1 LACRSGTILGGHS
14 VRKLSTLGLC
24 IATLAAMAQPA
35 FAQSVTL
42 FPAQVSAAN
51 IEALFGATGTDEV
64 TDIPLPGITGAAHL
78 QSRVIRAAA
87 GSRAEGRFA
96 YQYRVDLT
104 SAVAFIDFSCLLN
117 LTVKFG
123 PVEKLPYAPGVI
135 LRDVYE
141 IQQGVPANQVGFSSA
156 VQTGEFVTFTFQ
168 RPICAGDGITPG
180 ATSFAFGLASRDAP
194 DRGVTVQM
202 DALGID
208 DLRVKS
214 SGPIG
219 PLH

>member
-1 LACRSGTILGGHS
+1 
-14 VRKLSTLGLC
+14 
-24 IATLAAMAQPA
+24 MAQPVA
-35 FAQSVTL
+35 AQTPL
-42 FPAQVSAAN
+42 FPASVSAAN
-51 IEALFGATGTDEV
+51 IEGLFGAQGTDEV
-64 TDIPLPGITGAAHL
+64 TNIPLPGITGNAAL

-96 YQYRVDLT
+96 YQYRVDL
-104 SAVAFIDFSCLLN
+104 SNAVAFVDFSCLLN

-141 IQQGVPANQVGFSSA
+141 IQQGVPANQIGFSSA

-168 RPICAGDGITPG
+168 RPICAGDGSTPG
-180 ATSFAFGLASRDAP
+180 ATSFAFGLASRDGP
-194 DRGVTVQM
+194 DRAVTVQM
-202 DALGID
+202 DALGLD

-214 SGPIG
+214 FGPIG